1 MARPWQTVDRVRTGD
16 GTLELRRRG
25 DSDFLITVDGRVLM
39 NSASHRSELAL
50 GVLACAHL
58 RGRRTPR
65 VLVGGLGMG
74 FTLRAALDFL
84 SPGARVV
91 VAELVPRL
99 VQWCRGP
106 LADLTGRVLE
116 DPRVSVEVADV
127 AAVIG
132 RAGARPSGR
141 FDAIVLDLY
150 EGPHAGHHR
159 ENDPLYGSRALAST
173 RAALAPRGVLAV
185 WGEGHDP
192 GFAKR
197 LGRAGFSVSC
207 RRPGRG
213 GLRHQVYLAVKD
225 ARPGRAGRGGPR

>member
-1 MARPWQTVDRVRTGD
+1 MARPWHTVDRVRTGD
-16 GTLELRRRG
+16 GVLELRRRG
-25 DSDFLITVDGRVLM
+25 DADFLITVDGRVLM

-74 FTLRAALDFL
+74 FTLRAVLDFL
-84 SPGARVV
+84 APGARVV
-91 VAELVPRL
+91 VAELVPQ
-99 VQWCRGP
+99 VVHWCRGP
-106 LADLTGRVLE
+106 LAGLTGNALD
-116 DPRVSVEVADV
+116 DPRVTVEVADV

-132 RAGARPSGR
+132 RAGARASDR

-159 ENDPLYGSRALAST
+159 EGDPLYGSRALAAT
-173 RAALAPRGVLAV
+173 RAALAPKGVLAV

-192 GFAKR
+192 GFVKR
-197 LGRAGFSVSC
+197 LGRAGFSVAC

-213 GLRHQVYLAVKD
+213 GLRHQVYVATKG
-225 ARPGRAGRGGPR
+225 AAPGRTNKVKPR